1 MVAGAAT
8 VTELQPNGK
17 ACVAQWRPSSR
28 LMAIDCC
35 AGPQPAQPVTT
46 ARPLAALRPVT
57 YLASAVWRVQVRPP
71 SEVVSTAADPCGTP
85 GAGLK
90 HSWLPTMAIP
100 FRLSVNATAVA
111 VLFGSSVGSVTGVQ
125 SRPAFWLT
133 RRASPSTTTTDL
145 GDSTRIVG
153 VPPLTGG
160 PDPRIGGSN
169 GSQVCP
175 ASVLLHAPVAAWATS
190 HRGEPARLSIGSAPG
205 RTTPSS
211 WRRRRS
217 YAMGF
222 RRPGCGRHQPPR
234 LPSDWPGSAARQ
246 PARS

>member
-17 ACVAQWRPSSR
+17 ACDVQWRPSSR
-28 LMAIDCC
+28 LIAIDCC
-35 AGPQPAQPVTT
+35 DGPQPAQPVMM
-46 ARPLAALRPVT
+46 ARPLAALRPLT
-57 YLASAVWRVQVRPP
+57 YLASAAWRVQVRPP
-71 SEVVSTAADPCGTP
+71 SEVVKTAADPCGTP

-111 VLFGSSVGSVTGVQ
+111 ALFGSSVGSVTGVQ

-133 RRASPSTTTTDL
+133 RRASPSTTTTEL

-153 VPPLTGG
+153 VPPLTGS
-160 PDPRIGGSN
+160 PDPRIGGTN

-175 ASVLLHAPVAAWATS
+175 AAVRLPAPVAV
-190 HRGEPARLSIGSAPG
+190 
-205 RTTPSS
+205 
-211 WRRRRS
+211 
-217 YAMGF
+217 
-222 RRPGCGRHQPPR
+222 
-234 LPSDWPGSAARQ
+234 
-246 PARS
+246 